1 MPVAP
6 MKRLLL
12 AALTLSLTVCQTAPQ
27 PSPPVVLPPSGSPV
41 PTATSIQ
48 PGGTLRV
55 GLAQEIGSLDPGAD
69 EDAARPVT
77 RQLYEGLVAHGAPGG
92 EATGVLATKWILAA
106 DMRTWTFF
114 LRSGVVFHDGTP
126 LDAAIAAT
134 SLARRASDP
143 VIESAKAADASTLV
157 VVTRV
162 PYGPFLS
169 LLSTPAYAIV
179 QPAAKNVGTGA
190 FRIVPGTETV
200 RPLVLERNPRYWR
213 KDPRGIA
220 FPYLDRITFT
230 AYPDPAARVAALRSG
245 AVDLVTEIPIADI
258 ATVRAD
264 PSLQLAPQPA
274 TTVLYLGLNL
284 TVQPLDDL
292 RVRRAIAQSING
304 RTLVDRLYAGEGRV
318 ASQFPP
324 PGTLGY
330 DDSVSEFAKYDLD
343 AAKKLL
349 ADANN
354 GSLDFSIWYVLGAP
368 PSMPDARR
376 AAETVAGELASAGIG
391 AGLKTIDSVT
401 FEQFVRDNKL
411 GLWVGTA
418 TTRTGDADEL
428 LGLFFIPPTK
438 DGQDQPTPGGAWV
451 NAEVAGILRA
461 ARAQPDESKRA
472 ELYKAVSKIVQREV
486 PRIPLVWSAPPAA
499 ATRKVLNVRSDIF
512 TEVGMGK

>member
-1 MPVAP
+1 
-6 MKRLLL
+6 MKRPLL
-12 AALTLSLTVCQTAPQ
+12 AALTLAFAACQPV
-27 PSPPVVLPPSGSPV
+27 PPPVVVPVTGTPV
-41 PTATSIQ
+41 PTATSIE

-55 GLAQEIGSLDPGAD
+55 GLARDIGSLDPGVD
-69 EDAARPVT
+69 EDASRPVT
-77 RQLYEGLVAHGAPGG
+77 REVYEGLVAHGAAGG
-92 EATGVLATKWILAA
+92 EATGVLATKWMVAA
-106 DMRTWTFF
+106 DMRTWTFTI
-114 LRSGVVFHDGTP
+114 RDGVVFHDGTP
-126 LDAAIAAT
+126 LDAAAAAR
-134 SLARRASDP
+134 SLGRRVNDP
-143 VIESAKAADASTLV
+143 VIETAKATDASTVV

-162 PYGPFLS
+162 PYGPLLS

-179 QPAAKNVGTGA
+179 QPGAANVGTGP
-190 FRIVPGTETV
+190 FRIAAGTETA

-220 FPYLDRITFT
+220 FPYLDRLTF
-230 AYPDPAARVAALRSG
+230 AVYADPAARVAALRG
-245 AVDLVTEIPIADI
+245 GTVDLMTEIPIADI

-264 PSLQLAPQPA
+264 PSLQLVPQPA

-304 RTLVDRLYAGEGRV
+304 RALVDRLYAGEGRV

-330 DDSVSEFAKYDLD
+330 DDSVSEFAKYDPD

-354 GSLDFSIWYVLGAP
+354 GAIDFSVWYVLGGP
-368 PSMPDARR
+368 PSLPDGRR
-376 AAETVAGELASAGIG
+376 AAEAVAGELASAGIG
-391 AGLKTIDSVT
+391 AGLKTIDPVT

-411 GLWVGTA
+411 GIWVGTA

-428 LGLFFIPPTK
+428 LGAFFIPPAK
-438 DGQDQPTPGGAWV
+438 DGQDQPTAAGAWV
-451 NAEVAGILRA
+451 NAEVAGLLRA

-472 ELYKAVSKIVQREV
+472 ELYKQVSKIVQREV

-499 ATRKVLNVRSDIF
+499 ATKKVLNARADRF
-512 TEVGMGK
+512 TETGMGK